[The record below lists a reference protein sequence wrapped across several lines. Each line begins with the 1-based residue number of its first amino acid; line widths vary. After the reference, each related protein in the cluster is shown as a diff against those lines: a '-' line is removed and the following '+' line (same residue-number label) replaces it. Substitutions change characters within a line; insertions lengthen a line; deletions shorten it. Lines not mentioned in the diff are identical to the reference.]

1 MQLVVSYGLVGYLR
15 LQAAQHAIVDA
26 KHDPPLHELRVSRPF
41 PALRA
46 FADSIDLDALSSID
60 HAHVPFVVLLLKA
73 MDKWKAQHGGAMPSA
88 FADKMAFK
96 QSLLG
101 MAWGPPGHE
110 VNFLEA
116 ADSAY
121 RAYAPPLVPEEVA
134 AVLRVAKQHAP
145 QFTAQTE
152 DFWWLA
158 RALAEFVETQ
168 NDGMLPVTGVVPDM
182 TAATDT
188 YVALQEVYM
197 SKAAEDAA
205 AVQRILQTH
214 LSAAGLLQER
224 ISRDQVAAFCKNA
237 YNIAVSTVPIDDG
250 MRVSSD

>member
-1 MQLVVSYGLVGYLR
+1 MVSYGLVGYFR

-26 KHDPPLHELRVSRPF
+26 KHDPPLYELRVSRSF

-46 FADSIDLDALSSID
+46 FADGIDLDSLPSID

-73 MDKWKAQHGGAMPSA
+73 MDKWKAQHDGAVPSA

-96 QSLLG
+96 QSILD
-101 MAWGPPGHE
+101 MAWGPPGRE

-134 AVLRVAKQHAP
+134 NVLRAAKEHAQ

-158 RALAEFVETQ
+158 RALAEFVESQ
-168 NDGMLPVTGVVPDM
+168 NEGMLPVTGVVPDM
-182 TAATDT
+182 TASTDT
-188 YVALQEVYM
+188 YVALQGIYVA
-197 SKAAEDAA
+197 KAAEDAA
-205 AVQRILQTH
+205 AVLRILQSH
-214 LSAAGLLQER
+214 LAAAGLPQDR

-237 YNIAVSTVPIDDG
+237 YNIAVSCEQSRD
-250 MRVSSD
+250 